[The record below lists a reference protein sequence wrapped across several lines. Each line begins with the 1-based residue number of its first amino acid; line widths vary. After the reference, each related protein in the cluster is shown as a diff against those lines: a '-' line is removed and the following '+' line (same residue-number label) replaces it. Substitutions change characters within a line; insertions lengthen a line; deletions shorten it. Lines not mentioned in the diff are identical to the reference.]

1 MENRHVELAEDLLL
15 ESISSK
21 GTDYREKWLG
31 NAQDVESNLPGL
43 TQALSTATG
52 GQTSWTPPVAN
63 ATFLMSP
70 LGTSLAL

>member
-1 MENRHVELAEDLLL
+1 MESRHVELAEDLLL

-43 TQALSTATG
+43 TQALSTPTG
-52 GQTSWTPPVAN
+52 GQT
-63 ATFLMSP
+63 
-70 LGTSLAL
+70 